1 MLATMTAI
9 EQEQYRVLLVDDV
22 PAVREALTWA
32 LESTP
37 DLKVVGQVSDGLA
50 AIAAAVQ
57 LQPHIIILDIDLP
70 HLNGFQVAQKL
81 KQVNNTVLIVFLTV
95 YTDDFSRHQALAAGG
110 DAFVE
115 KGQGWPTL
123 ITQIRQLLAVQSGY
137 IPPISAES

>member
-1 MLATMTAI
+1 MTAI

-50 AIAAAVQ
+50 AIAAAAQ
-57 LQPHIIILDIDLP
+57 LQPDIVILDIDLP
-70 HLNGFQVAQKL
+70 HLNGYEVAQKL
-81 KQVNNTVLIVFLTV
+81 KQADNTLLIVFLTV
-95 YTDDFSRHQALAAGG
+95 YTDDFSRRQALIAGG

-137 IPPISAES
+137 APPISAES

>member
-50 AIAAAVQ
+50 AIAAAMQ
-57 LQPHIIILDIDLP
+57 LQPHIIILDIELP
-70 HLNGFQVAQKL
+70 HLNGFEVAQKL
-81 KQVNNTVLIVFLTV
+81 KQVDNTVLIVFLTV
-95 YTDDFSRHQALAAGG
+95 YTDDSSRRQALAAGG

-123 ITQIRQLLAVQSGY
+123 IAQIRQLLAIQSGY
-137 IPPISAES
+137 APQISVES

>member
-95 YTDDFSRHQALAAGG
+95 YTDDFSRRQALAAGG

>member
-1 MLATMTAI
+1 MTAI

-81 KQVNNTVLIVFLTV
+81 KQVNNTLLIVFLTV
-95 YTDDFSRHQALAAGG
+95 YTDDFSRRQALAAGG

-115 KGQGWPTL
+115 KGQGWPIL

>member
-1 MLATMTAI
+1 MLAFMAAT
-9 EQEQYRVLLVDDV
+9 EQQYRVLLVDDV

-50 AIAAAVQ
+50 AIAAAAQ
-57 LQPHIIILDIDLP
+57 LQPHIVILDIDLP
-70 HLNGFQVAQKL
+70 QLNGYQVAQKL
-81 KQVNNTVLIVFLTV
+81 KQADNTPLIVFLTV

-123 ITQIRQLLAVQSGY
+123 IAQIRHLLAVQSGY
-137 IPPISAES
+137 TPSITAES